1 MQSLSRAL
9 AWLASIR
16 LRFFFR
22 VVFLLL
28 ACAIVA
34 LAVFVLREEKQQ
46 GFDAYREGFA
56 KTADQIAARLRHPTG
71 QLALLNPEAGGQHLT
86 PLRPLLLPYAALDF
100 DDPGKVRVAVETSG
114 CLVQYPDDA
123 AMCVA
128 VGSRQWAGAFV
139 YVAGR
144 VNVDTLVSHRQG
156 QRDLSLA
163 HRMRVQLAL
172 RGVQYNWLAVFEG
185 ETPPEARAQRGRL
198 TGFVE
203 RADGDYSRMRPQR
216 DFRGWLWQSPE
227 CARPQEV
234 PQGAADCAR
243 EVFYSLR
250 LPVALLAE
258 EFDTRRNTVWPPPDL
273 ADMRVSLALHAPG
286 NATPLFDSNH
296 DEARMVFQLDDL
308 RSLLLPG
315 ESLMIRKVGSSKP
328 GAELLRM
335 VGTDDSE
342 DPVSPLINAL
352 IRRLPVDAG
361 TLKLDAQEF
370 ISTPG
375 GRYELLLAG
384 DVRNANRILART
396 ATRMSWIVGALLLA
410 IGIAWFLIELG
421 IIRRIAILTRRTRAA
436 RQLATAA
443 ERLEQFD
450 VADLRGGDELGILA
464 TNLHEL
470 QGRVRED
477 MAREKIRAA
486 QEKDMWHAV
495 GHEIMS
501 PLQSLLALHGSDEDA
516 SRRYLL
522 RMQQAIRVLY
532 GHASPSEAFETTQL
546 QLQALDVDAFLQ
558 AIAQN
563 APAAGI
569 ADVRYTP
576 AGAPVL
582 ARADEFPLED
592 VVTHVLS
599 NAARFRLP
607 DTPIS
612 IELAR
617 DAERVHIR
625 IHNAGPQIAPD
636 MLDKIFE
643 YGVSDQPDSAAQGNR
658 GQGLFVART
667 YMAKMGGTIAARN
680 EEDGVSFTLSLM
692 PAKDSA

>member
-1 MQSLSRAL
+1 MQATARRVL

-16 LRFFFR
+16 LRAFFR
-22 VVFLLL
+22 IVFLLL
-28 ACAIVA
+28 AVSIVA
-34 LAVFVLREEKQQ
+34 LALFVLQEEKQQ

-56 KTADQIAARLRHPTG
+56 KTADQVAARLRHPTG
-71 QLALLNPEAGGQHLT
+71 QLALLNPDAGVDSLT

-100 DDPGKVRVAVETSG
+100 DDPGKVRVAIEMSG

-123 AMCVA
+123 ALCVA

-144 VNVDTLVSHRQG
+144 VNATTLVSHRQG
-156 QRDLSLA
+156 ERDLSLA

-172 RGVQYNWLAVFEG
+172 RGVQYNWVAVFES
-185 ETPPEARAQRGRL
+185 ETAPEARAQRGRL

-203 RADGDYSRMRPQR
+203 RADADYVRTRPQR
-216 DFRGWLWQSPE
+216 DFRGWLWQAPD
-227 CARPQEV
+227 CARPQDDKGEC
-234 PQGAADCAR
+234 PR

-258 EFDTRRNTVWPPPDL
+258 EFDSRKSAAWPPPDL
-273 ADMRVSLALHAPG
+273 ADMRVHLALHAPG
-286 NATPLFDSNH
+286 NEAPLFDSNS
-296 DEARMVFQLDDL
+296 DEARMAFQLGDL

-315 ESLMIRKVGSSKP
+315 ETLVIRKLSTTQSAAP
-328 GAELLRM
+328 DILRM
-335 VGTDDSE
+335 VGSDDSG

-352 IRRLPVDAG
+352 IRRLPVEAG
-361 TLKLDAQEF
+361 ALKLEAQEF
-370 ISTPG
+370 ISTPS
-375 GRYELLLAG
+375 GRYELSLAG
-384 DVRNANRILART
+384 DVRNANRILARA
-396 ATRMSWIVGALLLA
+396 ATRMSWIVAAMLLA
-410 IGIAWFLIELG
+410 IALAWFLIELG
-421 IIRRIAILTRRTRAA
+421 IIRRIAILTRRTRASQRSA
-436 RQLATAA
+436 GIEQ
-443 ERLEQFD
+443 RLEQFN

-464 TNLHEL
+464 SNLHEL

-477 MAREKIRAA
+477 IAREKIRAE

-501 PLQSLLALHGSDEDA
+501 PLQSLLALHGDETDT

-532 GHASPSEAFETTQL
+532 GRASPSEAFETTQL
-546 QLQALDVDAFLQ
+546 QLQALDADAFLQ

-576 AGAPVL
+576 ADAPVL

-612 IELAR
+612 IQLTQ

-667 YMAKMGGTIAARN
+667 YMAKMSGTIVASN
-680 EEDGVSFTLSLM
+680 EENGVSFVLSLLR
-692 PAKDSA
+692 AKDNT